1 MVACRYVGRQIASA
15 LRREDSGTPLPPKR
29 LRDLGDKKDVT
40 RRPVVAPL
48 DSVPPGRTPLVPAER
63 GAPGR
68 PS

>member
-1 MVACRYVGRQIASA
+1 MWGGKLPRLCAGRTLGRPCPPSG
-15 LRREDSGTPLPPKR
+15 SGT
-29 LRDLGDKKDVT
+29 LGDKKDVT

-48 DSVPPGRTPLVPAER
+48 DSVPPGCTPLVPAER